1 MVATNNCRT
10 RQVLHG
16 HFVQLL
22 SLVAVVAGVVFC
34 PVAMTQ
40 GQETETV
47 WEYSP
52 YRVKVWIALELTPQ
66 LGPGT
71 LSRIEDEVVWLSEQ
85 VDLSG
90 WRMMPESAPTVWQSR
105 ILYDLSQLQLPE
117 EAEDRKAILGDA
129 DKLIFV
135 AIKRASNGYKVE
147 AREYDS
153 TTEIMGPVFSEDCW
167 FIHRLG
173 RQTYRAIEN
182 AFSPLAR
189 VEEAN
194 EGRATV
200 KMRASGLIQGPQF
213 GAEDAIAPPTY
224 IKDSDVMIPLIKHVG
239 RLQLDRSQ
247 IRVLDWTCL
256 SIEQRE
262 GDLIQCK
269 VSSMFRSPLGSRTSR
284 RQQRYAIVAKSGG
297 ATTTIVMH
305 SNDKDKEP
313 LSGYNVY
320 YVDQEKQEPILLG
333 KSDWR
338 GEVTVDQTYGRFQ
351 TLYVKNGERV
361 LSRMPL
367 VVGYYDRVDA
377 PVLSDEI
384 RLRAEGIIQGLQ
396 SQFLDLVA
404 RREVYSA
411 RIRYRIGAG
420 EFDGAEELL
429 NELRDLPTRE
439 QFEDIINQQE
449 RLLQSDDT
457 REQARING
465 MFTELRTLLL
475 KHVSDISGQLDA
487 ELREA
492 REGSPV
498 EGGTPANGGAAASK
512 PRPAGSHA
520 LS

>member
-10 RQVLHG
+10 RQTRSMHRAK
-16 HFVQLL
+16 LL
-22 SLVAVVAGVVFC
+22 GPALAVVVFALC
-34 PVAMTQ
+34 NVPSVSS
-40 GQETETV
+40 QEKEAV

-71 LSRIEDEVVWLSEQ
+71 LSRIEDEVIWLAEQ

-90 WRMMPESAPTVWQSR
+90 WRMMPEPAPTVWQSR
-105 ILYDLSQLQLPE
+105 ILYDLAQLQLPE
-117 EAEDRKAILGDA
+117 EAGDRKEMLGDA

-135 AIKRASNGYKVE
+135 AIKRASNGYKVY

-153 TTEIMGPVFSEDCW
+153 TTEIMGPVFTEDCW

-213 GAEDAIAPPTY
+213 GDEDSVAPPTY

-269 VSSMFRSPLGSRTSR
+269 VNSMFRSPLGSRTSR
-284 RQQRYAIVAKSGG
+284 RQQRYGIVAKSGG
-297 ATTTIVMH
+297 PTTTIVMH
-305 SNDKDKEP
+305 SNDKEKEP

-367 VVGYYDRVDA
+367 VVGYYDRIDA

-404 RREVYSA
+404 RREVYAA

-487 ELREA
+487 EMRKA
-492 REGSPV
+492 RDGSPT
-498 EGGTPANGGAAASK
+498 GGGASANGGTAADT
-512 PRPAGSHA
+512 PRPADSDK

>member
-1 MVATNNCRT
+1 MVAKTSSSN
-10 RQVLHG
+10 
-16 HFVQLL
+16 FQLVTHQPVRIVYL
-22 SLVAVVAGVVFC
+22 AFAVATLGLFWTF
-34 PVAMTQ
+34 PAM
-40 GQETETV
+40 GQEKEEV

-52 YRVKVWIALELTPQ
+52 YRVKVWVALELTPE
-66 LGPGT
+66 LGTGT
-71 LSRIEDEVVWLSEQ
+71 LARIKKEIVWLSEQ

-90 WRMMPESAPTVWQSR
+90 WRVTPEAVPVAWQSR
-105 ILYDLSQLQLPE
+105 ILQDLDALTLPE
-117 EAEDRKAILGDA
+117 KAEDRLKELGDA

-135 AIKRASNGYKVE
+135 GVKKDGQGYRVTS
-147 AREYDS
+147 REYDG
-153 TTEIMGPVFSEDCW
+153 TTEILGPVFSQKCW

-173 RQTYRAIEN
+173 RQAYRAVES
-182 AFSPLAR
+182 AFSPIAR

-194 EGRATV
+194 VGRATV
-200 KMRASGLIQGPQF
+200 KMRASGLIQGPQPD
-213 GAEDAIAPPTY
+213 DAVPVTPPTY
-224 IKDSDVMIPLIKHVG
+224 IQNSDVMVPLIKHVG
-239 RLQLDRSQ
+239 RLKLDRAN

-256 SIEQRE
+256 SIEGRE

-269 VSSMFRSPLGSRTSR
+269 VNSMFRSPLGSRTSR
-284 RQQRYAIVAKSGG
+284 RQQRYAIVTKPAT

-305 SNDKDKEP
+305 SNDKAKEP

-320 YVDQEKQEPILLG
+320 YVDQEKNEPILLG

-338 GEVTVDQTYGRFQ
+338 GEVTVDQKYGQFQ

-384 RLRAEGIIQGLQ
+384 RLRAEGIIQGLE

-404 RREVYSA
+404 RREVFSA

-465 MFTELRTLLL
+465 MFTQLRTLLL
-475 KHVSDISGQLDA
+475 KHVSDISGELDS
-487 ELREA
+487 ELRKA
-492 REGSPV
+492 REGA
-498 EGGTPANGGAAASK
+498 PAEGAAAGDGT
-512 PRPAGSHA
+512 AA
-520 LS
+520 A